1 MIPFKLLLRQF
12 FVLGLLFPS
21 SALFAQDLS
30 NVGKQK
36 PFAISGS
43 IGGSTTF
50 YSSNE
55 IYQTQPPFT
64 WNLYGNLTPSIYG
77 LALPISFVVNQYGN
91 SYTSPF
97 AQFGMSPTYKWARL
111 LLGYRSISMSP
122 FTFDGQTFEGV
133 GIELNPGILR
143 FAAFYGS
150 LNKAI
155 NEDTTT
161 AHLAMPQYGRI
172 GYGVKLGVGTAS
184 NHIDFLYFHAKDDSS
199 SVKLINDTLTL
210 RPQENTVV
218 GSSFKFTF
226 LKHLIWTG
234 DVAVSALTQDQ
245 GSSPL
250 NTDSLN
256 VIVKT
261 FAKAMDYRYSTVLGY
276 AGQSTLTFLIKN
288 FNTTFGYRT
297 VSSGF
302 QSLGTPYMI
311 SDLVALQW
319 NGNLMLDKGKVNL
332 TATINTQHDDLG
344 GDQESETH
352 NVTGVF
358 NMNALLSS
366 HVNLNINFSD
376 VNLNQTNGTAE
387 IGDSILLDQDIYT
400 ISAMPTFIFK
410 GTGNIQTLS
419 PSVNYSMVHDLNPA
433 TAPTNDSKTFSG
445 NLNYVCSFIH
455 ASWSL
460 NASLLYNQYVLGSSD
475 DYTSYGANL
484 GAALQLL
491 KSKGLGLQGSIGYLI
506 NQSSEASVG
515 DNITGSINVHY
526 TYRKKHSFSLYF
538 NSVVTPPTSS
548 QLKNTVGVTTN
559 NTGGGIS
566 YNYSF

>member
-1 MIPFKLLLRQF
+1 MIRPKLPLRQF
-12 FVLGLLFPS
+12 FLLILLFPS
-21 SALFAQDLS
+21 SALLAQDLS

-43 IGGSTTF
+43 IGGSATY
-50 YSSNE
+50 YSSNQ

-64 WNLYGNLTPSIYG
+64 WNLYGNLTPSFYG
-77 LALPISFVVNQYGN
+77 LALPISFVINQYGN

-97 AQFGMSPTYKWARL
+97 AQFGISPTYKWARL

-133 GIELNPGILR
+133 GIELTPGKLR

-184 NHIDFLYFHAKDDSS
+184 NHLDFLYFHAKDDSS

-210 RPQENTVV
+210 RPQENTVI

-226 LKHLIWTG
+226 LKHIIWTG

-245 GSSPL
+245 ASTPL

-256 VIVKT
+256 FIVKT

-276 AGQSTLTFLIKN
+276 AGQSTLTFFIKN

-311 SDLVALQW
+311 NDLVALQW

-332 TATINTQHDDLG
+332 TATVNTQHDDLG
-344 GDQESETH
+344 GDQESRTN
-352 NVTGVF
+352 NVSGVF

-366 HVNLNINFSD
+366 HVNLNVNFSD
-376 VNLNQTNGTAE
+376 VSLDQSNGTAV
-387 IGDSILLDQDIYT
+387 IGDSVLLNENIYT
-400 ISAMPTFIFK
+400 LSVMPTFIFR
-410 GTGNIQTLS
+410 GTGNIQTFS
-419 PSVNYSMVHDLNPA
+419 PSVNLSMVNDHNPA
-433 TAPTNDSKTFSG
+433 TAPTSDSKTFSG
-445 NLNYVCSFIH
+445 SLNYVCAFLRTN
-455 ASWSL
+455 WSL
-460 NASLLYNQYVLGSSD
+460 NSSLLYNQYVLGASD
-475 DYTSYGANL
+475 TYTSYGVNV

-491 KSKGLGLQGSIGYLI
+491 KSKGLGLQGNIGYLI
-506 NQSSEASVG
+506 NESSEGSVG
-515 DNITGSINVHY
+515 NNLTGSVNVHY
-526 TYRKKHSFSLYF
+526 TWKKRHSISMYF